1 MAIQY
6 PLHDQVL
13 DFIKLIK
20 GTAPKEMGKIF
31 TQGGC
36 YRFHLII
43 KMVFPGARPY
53 KVAYCPNPKKL
64 TKTDFLP
71 QHIISNIG
79 DRYYDIN
86 GEFKLE
92 KQKSYNILAAMT
104 EEDIRQ
110 AEKFGFVIK

>member
-6 PLHDQVL
+6 SLHDQVL
-13 DFIKLIK
+13 DFIQLLK
-20 GTAPKEMGKIF
+20 GAAPKEMGKIF

-43 KMVFPGARPY
+43 KTVFPGAKPY
-53 KVAYCPNPKKL
+53 KVAYCRNPNNL

-71 QHIISNIG
+71 KHIISNIG

-104 EEDIRQ
+104 EADIKL
-110 AEKFGFVIK
+110 AEKFSFVIK